1 MSVPECMSKQATR
14 FTSVLLLQGRLASK
28 AHTRKAPKTSQR
40 ARVGGWCALDFPPN
54 NNKGAKVVFVFF
66 RSLLGGCAWVFP
78 GIAARRDPIL
88 GIGQPI
94 VPKSASIAHV
104 AFDNV
109 FRTVNHR
116 SICVTCRLLIATES
130 GGKGPKRTE
139 NQKRKDKKTTDSNQA
154 SQRNGNE

>member
-1 MSVPECMSKQATR
+1 MLPRPTR
-14 FTSVLLLQGRLASK
+14 ARHQRRAREQESGDGVLLIS
-28 AHTRKAPKTSQR
+28 PSQQH
-40 ARVGGWCALDFPPN
+40 
-54 NNKGAKVVFVFF
+54 KGAKVFFVLFWFF
-66 RSLLGGCAWVFP
+66 FVLCAWVFP

-130 GGKGPKRTE
+130 GGKVPKRTE
-139 NQKRKDKKTTDSNQA
+139 NQKNQKRKIMRQTPTKQGSEMET
-154 SQRNGNE
+154 NEQSG